1 MNRDGILAILKPLI
15 TGVGLNTVMI
25 LIYSY
30 TQLSELTPMA
40 IWNR

>member
-1 MNRDGILAILKPLI
+1 MNREGILAILKPLI
-15 TGVGLNTVMI
+15 TGVGLSALML